1 MEFTPAPLPRASPCW
16 FQLPLHSPRL
26 RQHWVHDEEQGPIT
40 WHCRQPVSGRSRQH
54 RQRTDQHPSLLVAA
68 PSWPHGSICS
78 AAVVAALVFD
88 RLHSSTAGSYKC
100 CRFLSYKCLPAEAA
114 SITNHVTC
122 RQRPEDIQVML
133 TPTCRIRIGTTALVA
148 EMLHSATEAGSNGSS
163 SDESDRVTIEVPKAL
178 LKLMPSHVR
187 ADSKLRDRYLREAL
201 EIGIRA
207 VSQAGISLDT
217 SFVQSSFADFAADVR
232 RQNEESKRSLEELL
246 SGQLTGQDS
255 RLAQLLQAELGE
267 RGRLARLLEDS
278 YRQLADRT

>member
-1 MEFTPAPLPRASPCW
+1 PCW

-88 RLHSSTAGSYKC
+88 RRRKGCTVARL
-100 CRFLSYKCLPAEAA
+100 AA
-114 SITNHVTC
+114 T
-122 RQRPEDIQVML
+122 
-133 TPTCRIRIGTTALVA
+133 
-148 EMLHSATEAGSNGSS
+148 SAAGSNGSS

-187 ADSKLRDRYLREAL
+187 ADSKLRDRYLPPTE
-201 EIGIRA
+201 
-207 VSQAGISLDT
+207 
-217 SFVQSSFADFAADVR
+217 
-232 RQNEESKRSLEELL
+232 
-246 SGQLTGQDS
+246 
-255 RLAQLLQAELGE
+255 
-267 RGRLARLLEDS
+267 
-278 YRQLADRT
+278 